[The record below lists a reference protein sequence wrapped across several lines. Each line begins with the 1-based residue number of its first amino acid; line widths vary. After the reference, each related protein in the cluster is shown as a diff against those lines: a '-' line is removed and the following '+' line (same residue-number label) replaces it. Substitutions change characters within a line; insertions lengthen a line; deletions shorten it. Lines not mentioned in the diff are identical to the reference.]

1 MDKDK
6 DKLSKMIDEDKNKI
20 MDKGE
25 IIDKAENQKSLRGKN
40 RLRDENIRI
49 DREKV
54 IKESVR
60 NFLLAIG
67 EDPDREGLVETPDR
81 IYRMT
86 EEIFSGSDEEVKK
99 HLSKTFPISEN
110 NLVVE
115 RDINFFSMCEH
126 HLLPFYGK
134 AHIAYLPNGRVAGL
148 SKLARCVES
157 FSHRLQLQE
166 RLTCQIADS
175 VFHELD
181 ASAVLVILEAEHM
194 CMNMRGVKKPGT
206 LTKTIC
212 KRGLFEK
219 DQDLYREC
227 LNLMNF
233 N

>member
-6 DKLSKMIDEDKNKI
+6 NKQSEIIGEDKNKI
-20 MDKGE
+20 IDKDE
-25 IIDKAENQKSLRGKN
+25 DKIVDKAENNLRAKDKN
-40 RLRDENIRI
+40 MSI
-49 DREKV
+49 DKEKV

-81 IYRMT
+81 IYRMS
-86 EEIFSGSDEEVKK
+86 EEIFFGSEEEAKK
-99 HLSKTFPISEN
+99 HLSKTFSISEN

-134 AHIAYLPNGRVAGL
+134 AHIAYLPNGKVAGL

-157 FSHRLQLQE
+157 FSHSLQLQE
-166 RLTCQIADS
+166 KLTSQIADS
-175 VFHELD
+175 VFRELD
-181 ASAVLVILEAEHM
+181 AKAVLVILEAEHM

-206 LTKTIC
+206 LTKTLC
-212 KRGLFEK
+212 KRGLFEI
-219 DQDLYREC
+219 DQNLYREC
-227 LNLMNF
+227 LDLMNF
-233 N
+233 S